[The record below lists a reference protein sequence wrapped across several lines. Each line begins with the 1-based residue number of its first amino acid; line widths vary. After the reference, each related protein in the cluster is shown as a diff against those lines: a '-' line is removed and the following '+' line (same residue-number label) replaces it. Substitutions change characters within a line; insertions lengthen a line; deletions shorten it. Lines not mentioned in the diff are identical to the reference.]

1 MVRRRMAFLDDLDT
15 PCPFTI
21 SPQVWLSI
29 TAIVVLVLYSDLIS
43 AVSNALCALATGTAI
58 LAVVLI
64 IVGAMDLL
72 ISYLAN

>member
-1 MVRRRMAFLDDLDT
+1 MAFLDDLDT
-15 PCPFTI
+15 PCPFII
-21 SPQVWLSI
+21 SPQVLLSI
-29 TAIVVLVLYSDLIS
+29 TAIVLLALYSDLIS